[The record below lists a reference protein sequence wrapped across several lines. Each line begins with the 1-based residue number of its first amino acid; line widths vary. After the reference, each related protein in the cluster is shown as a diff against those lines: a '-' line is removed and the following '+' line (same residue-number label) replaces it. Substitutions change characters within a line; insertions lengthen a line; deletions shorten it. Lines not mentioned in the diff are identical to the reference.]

1 MQKGFGKSRSLS
13 PYYIRKQPEDSSSPG
28 RLLPLGCTCTGYP
41 VFAAM
46 LHSIKHAKRICCAK
60 KSAKSRMLLAA
71 KIFFYYPILLTGN
84 GSLYRSLSL
93 F

>member
-1 MQKGFGKSRSLS
+1 
-13 PYYIRKQPEDSSSPG
+13 
-28 RLLPLGCTCTGYP
+28 
-41 VFAAM
+41 M
-46 LHSIKHAKRICCAK
+46 LHSIKHAKTHLLRK